1 MLQWLKRSLASFL
14 GDKKDVVKNLPLIKK
29 LNEKANIELDSKRSI
44 LLEENFEILGC
55 SNNDSFETVRDS
67 YLALA
72 KIYHPDRHSSKSESI
87 KNEYN
92 AKIKKIQ
99 AAYEGLK
106 PFFKNQ
112 ENFIKVG

>member
-1 MLQWLKRSLASFL
+1 MKSNLKSSKETTRSKTRPNLKVALAL
-14 GDKKDVVKNLPLIKK
+14 WQIY
-29 LNEKANIELDSKRSI
+29 
-44 LLEENFEILGC
+44 LEENFEILGC
-55 SNNDSFETVRDS
+55 SNSDSFETVRDS

-72 KIYHPDRHSSKSESI
+72 KIYHPDRHSNKSESI

-92 AKIKKIQ
+92 AKFKKIQ
-99 AAYEGLK
+99 AAYEALK